1 MQCLCDSVCP
11 HYVTKTTEKYN
22 HQTWHRDSPLR
33 YLAHQLI
40 LGQGHMLQ
48 TGNRVA
54 GMSYTLSSAQ
64 PLVKN
69 MKLPAVRYTLILQ
82 YIFWFWDL
90 KEKE

>member
-1 MQCLCDSVCP
+1 
-11 HYVTKTTEKYN
+11 
-22 HQTWHRDSPLR
+22 
-33 YLAHQLI
+33 
-40 LGQGHMLQ
+40 MLQ